1 MKYKRFEDLP
11 VWQDAIELSVSQIPP
26 ALAAWSLSFA
36 LGGSFGVTVRYHLL
50 QQRGVSIFRY

>member
-1 MKYKRFEDLP
+1 MVREGFTVFPLICARLCTK
-11 VWQDAIELSVSQIPP
+11 SQIPP
-26 ALAAWSLSFA
+26 ALAAWSLSLA

>member
-1 MKYKRFEDLP
+1 MNFVLVVSALWLCTK
-11 VWQDAIELSVSQIPP
+11 SQIAP
-26 ALAAWSLSFA
+26 ALAAWNLSFA